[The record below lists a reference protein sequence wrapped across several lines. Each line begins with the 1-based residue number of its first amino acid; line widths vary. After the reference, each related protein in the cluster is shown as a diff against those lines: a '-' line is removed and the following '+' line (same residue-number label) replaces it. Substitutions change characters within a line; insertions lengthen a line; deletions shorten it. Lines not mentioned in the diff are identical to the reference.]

1 MSNKF
6 LFFLIFILSSFTY
19 ILFGGIDNIERKSF
33 ESFYSSD
40 RDIDYY
46 ENLNIRLDSLLKLNS
61 NTPSQMNLLASRLLV
76 DGNYDQASKVF
87 DFYISTYPK
96 IADTNVY
103 SSYAES
109 IYLADDMNFNDKI
122 TSLVNESLYLDPSN
136 YKALTLKGLNLYKEK
151 KFNEALKNWAIALD
165 SVETE
170 DQKKSLIVVMNS
182 ALKKLEIN
190 KNKSTN

>member
-1 MSNKF
+1 
-6 LFFLIFILSSFTY
+6 
-19 ILFGGIDNIERKSF
+19 
-33 ESFYSSD
+33 
-40 RDIDYY
+40 
-46 ENLNIRLDSLLKLNS
+46 
-61 NTPSQMNLLASRLLV
+61 MNLLASRLLV

-109 IYLADDMNFNDKI
+109 IYLADDMNFNDQI

>member
-1 MSNKF
+1 MTNKF
-6 LFFLIFILSSFTY
+6 IFFLIFILSSFTY

-40 RDIDYY
+40 RDINYY
-46 ENLNIRLDSLLKLNS
+46 QNLNSRLDSLLKLNS

-76 DGNYDQASKVF
+76 DGNYEQASKVF
-87 DFYISTYPK
+87 DFYIFTYPK
-96 IADTNVY
+96 IVDTNVY

-109 IYLADDMNFNDKI
+109 IYLANDMNFNDQI
-122 TSLVNESLYLDPSN
+122 TLLINESLYLDPSN

-182 ALKKLEIN
+182 ALKKIEIN

>member
-109 IYLADDMNFNDKI
+109 IYLADDMNFNDQI